1 MNRRARLRPQQSGII
16 YYYND
21 PEPGVSLSA
30 YDPDYTFT
38 RLCMGIAPPE
48 GDTPGYCCI
57 VGEKLGLD
65 NAWDESSFVL
75 VDEAIGLQPA
85 FFSKEEQEK
94 FGITAA
100 AARYPTQEG
109 LREAAIA
116 LKDLYGPQLCWCVP
130 EPHFINYLRRGMGL
144 TWYDYER
151 WHLWEHRFPFIKGP
165 TGRKRLPQHPH
176 TVGIVGG
183 DDVLPENREY
193 GLLELNSL
201 SAEER
206 FEIARYNHYDAE
218 GKATLVP
225 SLFLE
230 RRNQWPAICRAL
242 SWVITNMRQSPVMYA
257 LVHP

>member
-21 PEPGVSLSA
+21 PEPGVPLSA

-48 GDTPGYCCI
+48 ESTPGYCCI
-57 VGEKLGLD
+57 VGEKLEPD
-65 NAWDESSFVL
+65 SAWDKSSFVL
-75 VDEAIGLQPA
+75 VDEATCLQPA
-85 FFSKEEQEK
+85 FFFKEEQEK

-109 LREAAIA
+109 LRAAAIA

-130 EPHFINYLRRGMGL
+130 VPHFINYLRRGMGL

-151 WHLWEHRFPFIKGP
+151 WHMWGHWFPFIKGP
-165 TGRKRLPQHPH
+165 TGRKSLPKHPA
-176 TVGIVGG
+176 TVGIVGDG

-201 SAEER
+201 FAEER

-218 GKATLVP
+218 DGPTLVP

-230 RRNQWPAICRAL
+230 RRDQWPAIYRAL
-242 SWVITNMRQSPVMYA
+242 SWVTTNMRQTPVVYA
-257 LVHP
+257 LV